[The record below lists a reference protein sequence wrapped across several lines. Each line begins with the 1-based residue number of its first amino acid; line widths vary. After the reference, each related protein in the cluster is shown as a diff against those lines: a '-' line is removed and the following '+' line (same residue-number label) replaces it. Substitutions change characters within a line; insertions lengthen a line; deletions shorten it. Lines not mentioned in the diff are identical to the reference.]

1 MYRLVAGYHL
11 ESDVFIPWGSGQPV
25 GPGIEV
31 HLCALLSGM
40 DSCPAWLLSLP
51 PRPTTLPQDML
62 FRTSC
67 PGQIPLWY
75 TSPLSAG
82 FFKALIMV
90 DIYGIHR
97 T

>member
-1 MYRLVAGYHL
+1 MTAKENSVYRLVAGYHL

-62 FRTSC
+62 SGLLVQVRSLC
-67 PGQIPLWY
+67 
-75 TSPLSAG
+75 
-82 FFKALIMV
+82 
-90 DIYGIHR
+90 GIR
-97 T
+97 PRSQLVSSRP